1 MLQDSA
7 LAFTNFSSLQ
17 IVKVS
22 FLFSPGAA
30 TGSGASFGA
39 SFGAAS
45 VSVFSLSFLLFFFD
59 KLLSFLL
66 IV

>member
-7 LAFTNFSSLQ
+7 LAFTDISSLH
-17 IVKVS
+17 IFCESSVS
-22 FLFSPGAA
+22 FFSPGAA

-39 SFGAAS
+39 AS
-45 VSVFSLSFLLFFFD
+45 VSVFSLRYLP
-59 KLLSFLL
+59 